1 MAITVEKLVCML
13 TQLYDAPS
21 GKIRKRFV
29 VILSVELDGDR
40 ARKCNAE
47 RVIFFNL
54 LSYNAHKA
62 LTILRKFASAF
73 CFESISGI
81 VGHFMSSCK
90 TRITPLWDTS
100 ENPTGIKW
108 RSNIIERFRTLS

>member
-54 LSYNAHKA
+54 LSSNAHEA
-62 LTILRKFASAF
+62 LKILFKFESAF
-73 CFESISGI
+73 FFDSNCEI
-81 VGHFMSSCK
+81 VDHMKSS
-90 TRITPLWDTS
+90 
-100 ENPTGIKW
+100 
-108 RSNIIERFRTLS
+108 